1 VRGNPVELY
10 AMRRAGDLTPLELY
24 GILTGERRDVEE
36 ILAAIQRWL
45 TAHPETRDDDL

>member
-1 VRGNPVELY
+1 MVHFY
-10 AMRRAGDLTPLELY
+10 DDITPLELY

-45 TAHPETRDDDL
+45 AAHPEACEDEL